1 MEKIFRLWYQNYKS
15 RNFYFDEDWELKD
28 EAILE
33 DSKKNRYNFADKYL
47 DCSDERLKKFIN
59 KKRNKTD
66 VLEDVEDFV
75 NSISYSYYIE
85 VITVKK
91 EMKKISDEIE
101 KLNKKLKKLQKIEV
115 ENNEKNF

>member
-1 MEKIFRLWYQNYKS
+1 MKKIFRLWSQDYKS
-15 RNFYFDEDWELKD
+15 RNIYLEEDWELKD

-66 VLEDVEDFV
+66 VLKEIYDFDIGV
-75 NSISYSYYIE
+75 YHSYYIE

-91 EMKKISDEIE
+91 EIKKINEEIE
-101 KLNKKLKKLQKIEV
+101 KLSKKLKKLQKIEV
-115 ENNEKNF
+115 ENNEKNI

>member
-1 MEKIFRLWYQNYKS
+1 MKKIFRIWYQNYRS

-66 VLEDVEDFV
+66 VLEDVEDIV
-75 NSISYSYYIE
+75 NSISYSYFIE

-91 EMKKISDEIE
+91 EMKKINDEIE
-101 KLNKKLKKLQKIEV
+101 KLNKKLKKLQKIEA
-115 ENNEKNF
+115 ENNEKSI